1 MRTDGG
7 AAKGAVL
14 SDVPMC
20 DTAGTVL
27 RLSEGNKMAI
37 YQLGDKK
44 PVIPASC
51 FVAESAT
58 IIGDVTLG
66 ERVSVLFGAVLRG
79 DNEPITIGDDS
90 NVQDNCVLHND
101 PGAPLI
107 IGKGVTIGH
116 CAMLHGCIIGDG
128 ALIGIQAVVLNSTVI
143 GKHCLVG
150 AGAIVTERK
159 SFPDRSMILGAPAKV
174 VREVTDDNIERMRMD
189 TLAYVHR
196 GAMFREKLKRIG

>member
-1 MRTDGG
+1 
-7 AAKGAVL
+7 
-14 SDVPMC
+14 
-20 DTAGTVL
+20 
-27 RLSEGNKMAI
+27 MAI

-159 SFPDRSMILGAPAKV
+159 NFPDRSMILGAPAKV

-196 GAMFREKLKRIG
+196 GAMYKEKLKRIG

>member
-1 MRTDGG
+1 
-7 AAKGAVL
+7 
-14 SDVPMC
+14 
-20 DTAGTVL
+20 
-27 RLSEGNKMAI
+27 MAI

-51 FVAESAT
+51 FIAETAT

-116 CAMLHGCIIGDG
+116 CAMLHGCTIGDG

-159 SFPDRSMILGAPAKV
+159 SFPDRSVIFGSPAKV
-174 VREVTDDNIERMRMD
+174 AREASDDNIERIKGD
-189 TLAYVHR
+189 TMSYVHR
-196 GAMFREKLKRIG
+196 GAYYKANLKRIG

>member
-1 MRTDGG
+1 M
-7 AAKGAVL
+7 
-14 SDVPMC
+14 P
-20 DTAGTVL
+20 
-27 RLSEGNKMAI
+27 I
-37 YQLGDKK
+37 YQLGEKK

-51 FVAESAT
+51 FVAENAT
-58 IIGDVTLG
+58 IIGDVRLG

-79 DNEPITIGDDS
+79 DNEPIVIGDGS

-107 IGKGVTIGH
+107 IGKDVTIGH
-116 CAMLHGCIIGDG
+116 CAMLHGCTIADG
-128 ALIGIQAVVLNSTVI
+128 ALIGIGAVVLNLAVI

-150 AGAIVTERK
+150 AGAVVTERK
-159 SFPDRSMILGAPAKV
+159 SFPDRSVILGAPAKV
-174 VREVTDDNIERMRMD
+174 VREVSEDNIERMRMD

>member
-1 MRTDGG
+1 MWSMPCCLRLRAIRVAPSTSLMFFLPVSELCTEGR

-51 FVAESAT
+51 FIAETAT

-66 ERVSVLFGAVLRG
+66 ERVSVLFGAVIRG
-79 DNEPITIGDDS
+79 DNDPITIGDDT
-90 NVQDNCVLHND
+90 NVQDNCVLHSD
-101 PGAPLI
+101 PGLPLT

-116 CAMLHGCIIGDG
+116 QAMLHGCTIGDDSM
-128 ALIGIQAVVLNSTVI
+128 IGIAAVVLNATVI
-143 GKHCLVG
+143 GKQCLVG
-150 AGAIVTERK
+150 AGAVVTERK
-159 SFPDRSMILGAPAKV
+159 SFPDRSVIFG
-174 VREVTDDNIERMRMD
+174 
-189 TLAYVHR
+189 
-196 GAMFREKLKRIG
+196 

>member
-1 MRTDGG
+1 M
-7 AAKGAVL
+7 
-14 SDVPMC
+14 
-20 DTAGTVL
+20 TAY
-27 RLSEGNKMAI
+27 R
-37 YQLGDKK
+37 
-44 PVIPASC
+44 
-51 FVAESAT
+51 
-58 IIGDVTLG
+58 LG
-66 ERVSVLFGAVLRG
+66 ERVPTLPESGEYWIAPTAAVIGNVILQKNASVWWGAVLRG